1 MCYHPGMTVGTVT
14 YNIDQVYDLDDA
26 VSDRLTFTYVTHSKI
41 GKKSRKV
48 VRLGAKQCDEKM
60 LENRSYNDANGQSHT
75 LTIADLELS
84 VKVDAGTERE
94 VDISCDS
101 TFMMGIIK
109 EIGESIRRKFHWV
122 PIEKPVHLFI
132 DNAGGHGTE
141 EAKDNYVKWLETE
154 YNVKVIWQVPN
165 SPETNL
171 LDLGVWRT
179 IQSLVE
185 KVHRQKVMQA
195 DVLSESVE
203 EAWATFD
210 SIKMAKVATC
220 WAKVLRLII
229 KGNGANNLVESERG
243 LTGRPSIVND
253 DPIPPTEP
261 PGDGAAIDVSE
272 QQAEGKIAM

>member
-1 MCYHPGMTVGTVT
+1 M
-14 YNIDQVYDLDDA
+14 
-26 VSDRLTFTYVTHSKI
+26 
-41 GKKSRKV
+41 
-48 VRLGAKQCDEKM
+48 RLGLKQCDEKV
-60 LENRSYNDANGQSHT
+60 LENRSYVDANGHPHP
-75 LTIADLELS
+75 LTIDDLQLS
-84 VKVDAGTERE
+84 VKVDAGTERQ
-94 VDISCDS
+94 VDVSCDS
-101 TFMMGIIK
+101 TYMMNVIK
-109 EIGESIRRKFHWV
+109 DIGESIRRSFHWV
-122 PIEKPVHLFI
+122 PREKPVHLFM

-141 EAKDNYVKWLETE
+141 ETKDNYVKLLETE

-210 SIKMAKVATC
+210 SIKMTKVATR
-220 WAKVLRLII
+220 WVKVLRLII
-229 KGNGANNLVESERG
+229 KGNGTNDLVESERG

-253 DPIPPTEP
+253 DAIPPTEP

>member
-41 GKKSRKV
+41 GKKLRKV

-60 LENRSYNDANGQSHT
+60 LENCSYNDANGQSHP

-84 VKVDAGTERE
+84 MKVDAGTERE

-101 TFMMGIIK
+101 TFMMGVIK

-122 PIEKPVHLFI
+122 PREKPVHLFM
-132 DNAGGHGTE
+132 DNVGGYGME
-141 EAKDNYVKWLETE
+141 ERKDNYVKLLETE

-195 DVLSESVE
+195 DILCKSVD
-203 EAWATFD
+203 EAWESFD
-210 SIKMAKVATC
+210 SEKISKVATR
-220 WAKVLRLII
+220 WVKVLRLII
-229 KGNGANNLVESERG
+229 KGNGTNDLVESERG
-243 LTGRPSIVND
+243 LTGRPSSI
-253 DPIPPTEP
+253 
-261 PGDGAAIDVSE
+261 
-272 QQAEGKIAM
+272 